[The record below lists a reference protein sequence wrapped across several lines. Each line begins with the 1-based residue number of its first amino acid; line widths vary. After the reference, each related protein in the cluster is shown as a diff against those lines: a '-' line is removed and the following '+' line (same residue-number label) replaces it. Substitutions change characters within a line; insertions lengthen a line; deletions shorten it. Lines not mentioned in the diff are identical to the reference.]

1 MLRITTN
8 VSSAAAKDY
17 FSTADYYSEGQEL
30 AGTWCGKAATLLGL
44 SGSIQQ
50 KDWERLCD
58 NLDPRNGAPLT
69 VRHKSERRVGY
80 DFTFN
85 ACKSVSLLYGLT
97 QDQRLLDVVQ
107 KAANETMCEMETH
120 MQTRVRRGGK
130 NTDRTTGNLSW
141 GEYVHL
147 TSRPVNGIP
156 DPHLHVHAFAF
167 NVTWDAEE
175 QRWKAGQFNELKMMA
190 PYYEAVFQ
198 SKVASGMMELGL
210 PVTRTQKGWELSG
223 LDKTML
229 NKFSRRTAQ
238 IEELAKS
245 KGITDPRVKSQLGAM
260 TREKKQKELTMPEL
274 QQEWNARLEEGE
286 RDVLHR
292 LIGRIGTEPLRES
305 PQAAREAADYAVQHC
320 FERDSAVAER
330 DLLREALRRS
340 YGAASRTAV
349 ERALASSNV
358 IHASL
363 DGKNMVT
370 TPQMLAMEAAVIQ
383 YAREGRNACAPL
395 GDGEHE
401 FRRPGLSDEQK
412 RAVCHVLRSTDR
424 IAVVRGSAGV
434 GKTTLLK
441 EVVEAIEAN
450 GQKVFAYAP
459 SAAAS
464 RNVLRSHGFGEADT
478 VARLLVDKELRER
491 LRGEVLLVDEAGLM
505 GIKSM
510 HELFALADRLDAR
523 IILVGDRNQHRA
535 VDAGDPLSL
544 LEDEAGIVP
553 AQVQEIRRQR
563 GEYRHAVADL
573 SQGKIADGFHRL
585 DAMGAIKELPPEERY
600 TALADE
606 YVESVRRGMRTLVV
620 SPTHAEGNMVTDH
633 IRTGLRDAGLLEE
646 KQRSCEVLVSRN
658 LTAAERGDPAMLS
671 HGDVLVYHQNAPR
684 HPRGQRLVVGKDSLP
699 LKQAERYTV
708 YRRESISLSPNDI
721 LRITKNGYSL
731 EGKRI
736 NNGDIATVAGFTKKG
751 DVRLTNGATLPAI
764 GGHFTYGYVTTS
776 HSSQSR
782 SEDKVIIAQSAAS
795 FAASSS
801 RQFYVSVSRGEKEI
815 SIYTDDRKAML
826 EAVSQKDEHP
836 SATRLL
842 ADHPWLHP
850 ALLMQRRENQRTP
863 QPGRKRELTHER

>member
-1 MLRITTN
+1 MRDDDAIPF
-8 VSSAAAKDY
+8 AAGDLGGQQLAAL
-17 FSTADYYSEGQEL
+17 TA
-30 AGTWCGKAATLLGL
+30 
-44 SGSIQQ
+44 
-50 KDWERLCD
+50 
-58 NLDPRNGAPLT
+58 
-69 VRHKSERRVGY
+69 RHKSERRVGY

-85 ACKSVSLLYGLT
+85 ACKSASLLYGIT
-97 QDQRLLDVVQ
+97 QDQRLLDVVE
-107 KAANETMCEMETH
+107 KAANETMSEMQTH
-120 MQTRVRRGGK
+120 IQTRVRRSGK
-130 NTDRTTGNLSW
+130 NTDRNTGNLCW

-147 TSRPVNGIP
+147 TSRPVDGIP

-167 NVTWDAEE
+167 NATWDAEE
-175 QRWKAGQFNELKMMA
+175 HRWKAGQFGELKAMA

-210 PVTRTQKGWELSG
+210 PVARTQKGWELSG
-223 LDKTML
+223 LDKTTL

-238 IEELAKS
+238 IEELAKA
-245 KGITDPRVKSQLGAM
+245 KGITDPVVKSQLGAT

-274 QQEWNARLEEGE
+274 QQEWSARLEEGE
-286 RDVLHR
+286 RDALHR
-292 LIGRIGTEPLRES
+292 LIGRIGTGPVRES
-305 PQAAREAADYAVQHC
+305 PQAAREAADYALQHC
-320 FERDSAVAER
+320 FERDSAVPER

-340 YGAASRTAV
+340 YGAASRSAV
-349 ERALASSNV
+349 ERALANSNV

-370 TPQMLAMEAAVIQ
+370 TPQMLAMESAVVQ

-395 GDGEHE
+395 EDGEHE
-401 FRRPGLSDEQK
+401 FRRPWLGDEQQ
-412 RAVCHVLRSTDR
+412 RAVRHVLRSTDR

-450 GQKVFAYAP
+450 GQNVFAFAP

-464 RNVLRSHGFGEADT
+464 RNVLRSKGFADAET
-478 VARLLVDKELRER
+478 VARLLVDKELQER
-491 LRGEVLLVDEAGLM
+491 LRGQVALVDEAGLM
-505 GIKSM
+505 GIRTM
-510 HELFALADRLDAR
+510 HDLFALANRVDAR
-523 IILVGDRNQHRA
+523 IILVGDRSQHRA

-563 GEYRHAVADL
+563 GEYRHAVSEL
-573 SQGKIADGFHRL
+573 SKGNIAEGFHRL
-585 DAMGAIKELPPEERY
+585 DAMGAIKELPPDDRY

-606 YVESVRRGMRTLVV
+606 YVESVRRGLSTLVV
-620 SPTHAEGNMVTDH
+620 SPSHAEGNMVTDH
-633 IRTGLRDAGLLEE
+633 IRLGLRDAGLLDKE
-646 KQRSCEVLVSRN
+646 QRRCEVLASRN
-658 LTAAERGDPAMLS
+658 LTAAERGDSAMLS
-671 HGDVLVYHQNAPR
+671 NGDVLVYHQNAPG
-684 HPRGQRLVVGKDSLP
+684 HKRGQQLVVGEDSLP

-708 YRRESISLSPNDI
+708 YRRESISVSPNDI

-751 DVRLTNGATLPAI
+751 DVRLTNGATLPAV

-795 FAASSS
+795 FAASSA
-801 RQFYVSVSRGEKEI
+801 RQFYVSASRGEKEI
-815 SIYTDDRKAML
+815 SIYTDDREAML
-826 EAVSQKDEHP
+826 EAVSRQDEHLT
-836 SATRLL
+836 ATRLL

-850 ALLMQRRENQRTP
+850 ALLMQRREEQHNPDRN
-863 QPGRKRELTHER
+863 RELTYER

>member
-30 AGTWCGKAATLLGL
+30 AGRWCGKAATLLGL
-44 SGSIQQ
+44 SGAIRQQ
-50 KDWERLCD
+50 DWDRLCD
-58 NLDPRNGAPLT
+58 NLDPRSGAPLT

-85 ACKSVSLLYGLT
+85 VSKSVSLLYGLT
-97 QDQRLLDVVQ
+97 QDQRLVDVVQ
-107 KAANETMCEMETH
+107 KAANETMCEMQTH

-130 NTDRTTGNLSW
+130 NTDRNTGNLCW

-147 TSRPVNGIP
+147 TSRPVDGIP
-156 DPHLHVHAFAF
+156 DPHLHMHAFAF

-175 QRWKAGQFNELKMMA
+175 HRWKAGQFGELKAMA

-210 PVTRTQKGWELSG
+210 PVARTQKGWELSG
-223 LDKTML
+223 LDKTTV
-229 NKFSRRTAQ
+229 NKFSRRTAL
-238 IEELAKS
+238 IEELAKA
-245 KGITDPRVKSQLGAM
+245 KGITDPVVKSQIGAT

-274 QQEWNARLEEGE
+274 QQEWSARLEEGE
-286 RDVLHR
+286 RDALHR
-292 LIGRIGTEPLRES
+292 LIGRIGTGPVRES

-320 FERDSAVAER
+320 FERDSAVPER

-349 ERALASSNV
+349 ERAIASSNV

-370 TPQMLAMEAAVIQ
+370 TPQMLAMEAAVVQ
-383 YAREGRNACAPL
+383 YAREGRNACPPL
-395 GDGEHE
+395 AEGEHE
-401 FRRPGLSDEQK
+401 FRRPWLSDEQK
-412 RAVCHVLRSTDR
+412 RAVRLVLQSTDKV
-424 IAVVRGSAGV
+424 AVVRGSAGV

-450 GQKVFAYAP
+450 GQKVLAFAP

-464 RNVLRSHGFGEADT
+464 RNVLRSKGFDEAET
-478 VARLLVDKELRER
+478 IARLLVDKELQER
-491 LRGEVLLVDEAGLM
+491 LCGQVALVDEAGLM
-505 GIKSM
+505 GIRSM
-510 HELFALADRLDAR
+510 HDLFALAERVDAR

-573 SQGKIADGFHRL
+573 SQGKIAEGFHRL
-585 DAMGAIKELPPEERY
+585 DTMGAIKELPPEERY
-600 TALADE
+600 TALAEE
-606 YVESVRRGMRTLVV
+606 YVESVRRGLRTLVV
-620 SPTHAEGNMVTDH
+620 SPTHAEGKMVTDH
-633 IRTGLRDAGLLEE
+633 IRLSLHDAGLLNRE
-646 KQRSCEVLVSRN
+646 QHRCEVLVSRN
-658 LTAAERGDPAMLS
+658 LTTAERGDPAMLS
-671 HGDVLVYHQNAPR
+671 KGDVLVYHQNAPG
-684 HPRGQRLVVGKDSLP
+684 HPRGQRLVVGEDSLP

-708 YRRESISLSPNDI
+708 YRSEPMSVSANDI

-795 FAASSS
+795 FGASSA
-801 RQFYVSVSRGEKEI
+801 RQFYVSASRGEKEI

-826 EAVSQKDEHP
+826 EAVSQQDEHL

-850 ALLMQRRENQRTP
+850 AVLMQRREEQHKPDRN
-863 QPGRKRELTHER
+863 RELTYER